1 MMLTATGLKLFPPA
15 PAAMTAAKASAALEE
30 ALAILNTALVGIG
43 KRSDLITLHFGS
55 TTTCKIGCC
64 FR

>member
-1 MMLTATGLKLFPPA
+1 MMLTATGLKLFPSA
-15 PAAMTAAKASAALEE
+15 PAVMTAAKASAAVEE
-30 ALAILNTALVGIG
+30 ALAILNTALAGIG
-43 KRSDLITLHFGS
+43 KRSDLITLHLGS